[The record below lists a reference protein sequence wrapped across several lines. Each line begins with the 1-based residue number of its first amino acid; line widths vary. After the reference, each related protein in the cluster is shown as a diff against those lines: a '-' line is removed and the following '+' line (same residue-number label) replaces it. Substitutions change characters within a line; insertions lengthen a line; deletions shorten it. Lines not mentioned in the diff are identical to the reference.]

1 MTMSDSAVLALEQ
14 ALKFESDGREFYLL
28 AAEEANNSL
37 VKAIFTALAEEELSH
52 VARVRAIYEE
62 LKNNSG
68 WPDEI
73 TMVAAQTGV
82 VDVFEREAAR
92 LPLPADISVRG
103 ALKKALDLEKEAM
116 EFYSLRLL
124 KASCKAETAFYKR
137 LVAEETFHLE
147 TLKKALGES

>member
-1 MTMSDSAVLALEQ
+1 MSDSAVLALEQ

-28 AAEEANNSL
+28 AAEEANNAL
-37 VKAIFTALAEEELSH
+37 VKAIFLALAEEELSH

-68 WPDEI
+68 WPEEI
-73 TMVAAQTGV
+73 AMVAARTGV
-82 VDVFEREAAR
+82 VDVFERESSR
-92 LPLPADISVRG
+92 LPLPSGISVRG
-103 ALKKALDLEKEAM
+103 ALQKALALEKEAM
-116 EFYSLRLL
+116 EFYNLRLL

-137 LVAEETFHLE
+137 LVAEETLHLE